1 MDYFFYFAQS
11 IERARRIIQMYADE
25 GISRDRILIKLAATW
40 EGICAA
46 EVLEKEGI
54 TCNLTLVFGTLQVC
68 VCVCVCVCVIQ
79 DDIINII

>member
-1 MDYFFYFAQS
+1 
-11 IERARRIIQMYADE
+11 MYADE

-54 TCNLTLVFGTLQVC
+54 TCNLTLVFGTLQAC
-68 VCVCVCVCVIQ
+68 VCVCVRARARGRVCVI
-79 DDIINII
+79 